1 MAHWD
6 VDRRLNSPFTLRRSP
21 ATHSLYSVDV
31 GRDLCTDSVNLTEQ
45 TSVTPTLVGIE
56 ASCTGFVE
64 AFDAVS
70 NVLRAGETVRRF
82 NRVEKVLSWARFSVL
97 STIVVIVGFGYDPY
111 IDSYVRESFLMMDRY
126 SVSLT
131 YGILPI
137 TN

>member
-1 MAHWD
+1 MSAAIHAPT
-6 VDRRLNSPFTLRRSP
+6 RSISLNRHRSLP
-21 ATHSLYSVDV
+21 RWWELK
-31 GRDLCTDSVNLTEQ
+31 L
-45 TSVTPTLVGIE
+45 LVR
-56 ASCTGFVE
+56 GFVG

-97 STIVVIVGFGYDPY
+97 STIVVTVGFGYDPY

-131 YGILPI
+131 HGILPI